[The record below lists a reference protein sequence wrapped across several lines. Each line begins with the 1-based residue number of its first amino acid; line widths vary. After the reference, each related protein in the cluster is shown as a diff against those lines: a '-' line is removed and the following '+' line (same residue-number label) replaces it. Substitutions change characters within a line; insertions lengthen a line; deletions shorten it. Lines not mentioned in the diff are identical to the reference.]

1 MKFSPWSPSL
11 LSATVE
17 FWNRSFA
24 SRRNFFPMTPAL
36 FRSRVAGRAGGPERF
51 EPGRFI
57 VAREGPEIVGFIH
70 VGERPEALCR
80 LLDPQWRGGTQ
91 GYVAFLFVDPARRR
105 KGLGTELWH
114 RGLERLKASRQVVLD
129 GQCFNPFY
137 GNSEGPFTPFWGT
150 PEGVSI
156 DWGDSATKKF
166 LARKGFA
173 PRFKGVQLALDLL
186 GPGEPAEAA
195 GRALA
200 RQGMRLEV
208 FRRAYP
214 ELGKPVSARR
224 PMPAGLDFE
233 VVAAVRRGRVAGMI
247 AYYPMSEVRPGLFG
261 IYEAV
266 VLPEWRGKALGRR
279 LLGAARARMK
289 SLGGASC
296 EVLTLPELSP
306 SAHRLYAK
314 EGFIPVQNWAI
325 Y

>member
-1 MKFSPWSPSL
+1 MRFSPWSPSL
-11 LSATVE
+11 LGATVD

-24 SRRNFFPMTPAL
+24 SRRNFFPLTPPL
-36 FRSRVAGRAGGPERF
+36 FRGRILRREGPEGFDPR
-51 EPGRFI
+51 RFI
-57 VAREGPEIVGFIH
+57 VAREGKDIVGFIH
-70 VGERPEALCR
+70 VGERPESLCR
-80 LLDPQWRGGTQ
+80 LLDPQWRSGTQ
-91 GYVAFLFVDPARRR
+91 GYVAFLFVDPGHRRR
-105 KGLGTELWH
+105 GLGTELWH
-114 RGLERLKASRQVVLD
+114 RGLGQLKASRQVVLD

-156 DWGDSATKKF
+156 DWSDSATKKF

-186 GPGEPAEAA
+186 GPGQSEEAV

-208 FRRAYP
+208 FRRSYP
-214 ELGKPVSARR
+214 ELGKALSARR
-224 PMPAGLDFE
+224 PLPASLDFE

-247 AYYPMSEVRPGLFG
+247 AYYPMAEVRPSLFG

-289 SLGGASC
+289 ALGGTSC

-306 SAHRLYAK
+306 SAHKLYAK
-314 EGFIPVQNWAI
+314 EGFLPVQNWAI

>member
-1 MKFSPWSPSL
+1 MKFSVWTPSL
-11 LSATVE
+11 LGATVD

-24 SRRNFFPMTPAL
+24 SRRNFFPVTAEL
-36 FRSRVAGRAGGPERF
+36 FRERVTGRDSGPERF
-51 EPGRFI
+51 DPKRFI
-57 VAREGPEIVGFIH
+57 VAREGKEIAGFIH
-70 VGERPEALCR
+70 LGERPESLCR
-80 LLDPQWRGGTQ
+80 LLDPQWRSGTQ

-156 DWGDSATKKF
+156 DWNDSATKKF

-173 PRFKGVQLALDLL
+173 PRFKGVQLSLDLT
-186 GPGEPAEAA
+186 AA
-195 GRALA
+195 TDAVGAADRALA
-200 RQGMRLEV
+200 RQSIGLQVLDRT
-208 FRRAYP
+208 YP
-214 ELGKPVSARR
+214 ELGKMLRIRR
-224 PMPAGLDFE
+224 PMPSGLEFE
-233 VVAAVRRGRVAGMI
+233 VVVAIRRGKVAGLVS
-247 AYYPMSEVRPGLFG
+247 YYPMSPVRSGLFG

-266 VLPEWRGKALGRR
+266 VLPEWRGKSLGRR
-279 LLGAARARMK
+279 LLEAAKGRMRALGAT
-289 SLGGASC
+289 SC

-306 SAHRLYAK
+306 TAHKLYAK
-314 EGFIPVQNWAI
+314 EGFVPVQSWAI